1 MDVGLIPSKL
11 LCNNYN
17 EPSTQQ
23 QLKLLRFTCDIM
35 AELLSAFFASVFTAK
50 ADHQASQSLEL
61 SEKAWRKEDLPLV
74 KEDWSKRTGLEI
86 I

>member
-1 MDVGLIPSKL
+1 
-11 LCNNYN
+11 
-17 EPSTQQ
+17 
-23 QLKLLRFTCDIM
+23 M